1 MNEAIPRLVTRE
13 GLQRQLEALRGE
25 GLDPQVGL
33 YGPDS
38 AFWALGRHSL
48 AFLGAGRAAL
58 LQLAHPWVAN
68 AIDQHSRTRSDPLGR
83 FRGTFRFVL
92 TMGYGSLD
100 QVVDAAWSVHRIHAH
115 VSGRLVEATGSHRRG
130 ERYAANEIEAMV
142 WVQATLWETSV
153 MLYELILG
161 PLDEDFKERYYQE
174 SKRFARLFG
183 IPGEALPADW
193 PAFVRYNREMWDS
206 PVLAVGGVGRELGEF
221 LFRVHPLLA
230 PVLRRYRLF
239 TAMLMPARLREEF
252 ALPPDTPDNLRSHQ
266 RMLGLLR
273 RTWPHLPRRL
283 RYLPVYLEAQRRLRG
298 KRGPDP
304 LTAVMNRL
312 MVGRYRLVS

>member
-1 MNEAIPRLVTRE
+1 MSIPDPRLVTRDE
-13 GLQRQLEALRGE
+13 LWRELEALQGE
-25 GLDPQVGL
+25 ELDPEVGL

-48 AFLGAGRAAL
+48 AFLGAARAAL

-92 TMGYGSLD
+92 TMAYGTLD
-100 QVVDAAWSVHRIHAH
+100 QAMEAALSVHEIHAR
-115 VSGRLVEATGSHRRG
+115 VRGELVEVAGSHPRG
-130 ERYAANEIEAMV
+130 ERYEANQIDAMV

-161 PLDEDFKERYYQE
+161 PLDETFKERYYQE

-183 IPGEALPADW
+183 IPREALPADW
-193 PAFVRYNREMWDS
+193 PAFVAYNRAMWDS
-206 PVLAVGGVGRELGEF
+206 PVLGVGEVGRELGDF

-230 PVLRRYRLF
+230 PLLRRYRLF
-239 TAMLMPARLREEF
+239 TAMLMPARLREGF
-252 ALPPDTPDNLRSHQ
+252 ALPPDTPDNRRRYE
-266 RMLGLLR
+266 RMLWLLR
-273 RTWPHLPRRL
+273 QSWPHLPRRL

-304 LTAVMNRL
+304 VTAVMNRL